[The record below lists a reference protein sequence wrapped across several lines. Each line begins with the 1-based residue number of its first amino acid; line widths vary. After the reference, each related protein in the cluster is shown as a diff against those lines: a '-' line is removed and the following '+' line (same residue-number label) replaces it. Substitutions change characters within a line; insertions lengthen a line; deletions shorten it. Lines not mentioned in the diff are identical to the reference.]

1 MAGKGAGIYSPALRT
16 RGVGTYRAPSAGQHK
31 AMLKAEGIKYK
42 GLTDKQ
48 IIAKAKKSGDLHKQT
63 KKPKMSTTEKVAIG
77 AGAGVVAEK
86 ELGLVD
92 KASKAVDKVIH
103 KTKKILKPK
112 DKYRTKTLPKII
124 SDLKASGSRG
134 KYPKE

>member
-48 IIAKAKKSGDLHKQT
+48 IIAKAKKSGALHKQT
-63 KKPKMSTTEKVAIG
+63 KKPKMSTAEKVAIG
-77 AGAGVVAEK
+77 AAAGIAAES

-92 KASKAVDKVIH
+92 KASKATDKVIH

>member
-63 KKPKMSTTEKVAIG
+63 KKSKMSTAAEVAIG
-77 AGAGVVAEK
+77 VGAGAVAES
-86 ELGLVD
+86 ELG
-92 KASKAVDKVIH
+92 VIH
-103 KTKKILKPK
+103 KTKKIFKKPK
-112 DKYRTKTLPKII
+112 
-124 SDLKASGSRG
+124 SDLGSSGDRKG
-134 KYPKE
+134 YPHE